1 MHDIHLFLKKL
12 TDYFDAKSASAEEI
26 RQKFSNQLPQQLEP
40 TELINNFT
48 EICTECR
55 QTRESDVFDNTHDSW
70 EYFSKIISIEH
81 LNAFFTGL
89 VELTTKNETF
99 LFKKLGICVGRTYV
113 LLLTSPGAKIF
124 GAFQPELL
132 KKVFK
137 IFDIL
142 KNLGVYRESERVQL
156 QMMITLLL
164 EEFQLYLKHVSF
176 EEYED
181 LQEKFVETIGSVM
194 EFHHEKG
201 FLNKCE
207 CFLRV
212 N

>member
-1 MHDIHLFLKKL
+1 MHDIHLYLKNL
-12 TDYFDAKSASAEEI
+12 TNYFDAQNASAEQCREL
-26 RQKFSNQLPQQLEP
+26 FCNQLPPHFQL
-40 TELINNFT
+40 TELINNLT

-81 LNAFFTGL
+81 LLAFFTG
-89 VELTTKNETF
+89 VIELSAKSDGF
-99 LFKKLGICVGRTYV
+99 VYKKVGITACRTYV

-132 KKVFK
+132 QKVFK
-137 IFDIL
+137 VFDII
-142 KNLGVYRESERVQL
+142 KHLGNYADTERIQL
-156 QMMITLLL
+156 QMLITLLL

-176 EEYED
+176 TEYED
-181 LQEKFVETIGSVM
+181 LHMLFIETIAAVM

-201 FLNKCE
+201 YLNKCE
-207 CFLRV
+207 CYSDS
-212 N
+212 